1 MRFGGSLLRSGLCV
15 IALVFWSSVLFSA
28 DLRDLARLRS
38 PDPLIAALMAD
49 ANRRSMTFHELVED
63 IAQTDGLV
71 YVETGHCG
79 HGVRACVPHSI
90 TRSGPF
96 RLLHILID
104 PHDARNGSAAEVS
117 GIIAHELQHALEIL
131 FDPTV
136 TNAAAMFAFYHRE
149 PPAHGVFETYAAIL
163 TGDRVSR
170 EIAAT
175 GSVELLAKGVTD
187 RVR

>member
-38 PDPLIAALMAD
+38 PDPLIAALMAN
-49 ANRRSMTFHELVED
+49 ANRRSMTFHELLED
-63 IAQTDGLV
+63 IAHTDGLV

-104 PHDARNGSAAEVS
+104 PHDARNAGAAEVS
-117 GIIAHELQHALEIL
+117 GIIAHELQHALEVL
-131 FDPTV
+131 ARGEDYRTMCD
-136 TNAAAMFAFYHRE
+136 TLSHLAGECLSE
-149 PPAHGVFETYAAIL
+149 PCHAPCPQT
-163 TGDRVSR
+163 T
-170 EIAAT
+170 
-175 GSVELLAKGVTD
+175 
-187 RVR
+187 